1 MVTSFIANEPGH
13 NQFADVSYFAQTPDG
28 QRRKRI
34 VIDTPS
40 QSVRPFNQLL
50 YRNLSGCPGPRSET
64 CRAKGNTMQVPSIL
78 QGESLKRLLQGAAAG
93 AVATMFVGFY
103 WGGWSLGSTAD
114 KMAKERSELAVIA
127 ALAPVCADKFRAL
140 PDADAKKAALSKV
153 DSWKRRDEFP
163 KEFVTLPGESYPSSA
178 LVDACY
184 TLLFA
189 PKSAA
194 LK

>member
-1 MVTSFIANEPGH
+1 MSGAGKYHATTFNAARRIAE
-13 NQFADVSYFAQTPDG
+13 ASAA
-28 QRRKRI
+28 RRSRWC
-34 VIDTPS
+34 D
-40 QSVRPFNQLL
+40 
-50 YRNLSGCPGPRSET
+50 RNH
-64 CRAKGNTMQVPSIL
+64 
-78 QGESLKRLLQGAAAG
+78 
-93 AVATMFVGFY
+93 VGFY

-140 PDADAKKAALSKV
+140 PDAEAKQVALSKV

-163 KEFVTLPGESYPSSA
+163 KEFVTLPGESYPNSA

-184 TLLFA
+184 TLLLA